1 MAGGDNRL
9 VRSLLKSKK
18 ARGVLSIVVVVA
30 TLAVFGW
37 YIATHPEVIDVL
49 LGLGPWVIVG
59 LTIAYTLTI
68 VVNAL
73 VLHWSLAYVN
83 RSTPLLDNAL
93 LTGYSSIVNFFGPL
107 QSGPGFRA
115 IYLKAKYKIEIKRF
129 LAATAVFYLFLAALN
144 AAVVLIATAVAYP
157 QWRLPLA
164 ALVVLGLAVLRPF
177 IAAVRRTERGR
188 LVLDAIRFDNRYFW
202 LTGIGALLLSLTT
215 AAAYGV
221 EIYYVTDGVSVWR
234 LLVYTAV
241 ANLSLFVAL
250 TPGAIGFREAFLLFS
265 EKLHGIPPDVIAT
278 VSIIDRAFYVA
289 FLLVMFLLLVATN
302 SRKRLT
308 EVNEASDPPGE

>member
-1 MAGGDNRL
+1 M
-9 VRSLLKSKK
+9 
-18 ARGVLSIVVVVA
+18 LSILVVVA

-37 YIATHPEVIDVL
+37 YVATHPEVVDVL
-49 LGLGPWVIVG
+49 LGLSPWVVVL

-115 IYLKAKYKIEIKRF
+115 VYLKHRYKVEIKRF

-144 AAVVLIATAVAYP
+144 GAVVLVAAALSFP
-157 QWRLPLA
+157 QWRVPLA

-177 IAAVRRTERGR
+177 IVRVGRTERGR
-188 LVLDAIRFDNRYFW
+188 MILDAIRFDNRYFW
-202 LTGIGALLLSLTT
+202 LTGLGALLLSLTT

-221 EIYYVTDGVSVWR
+221 EVYYVTDGVSVWQ

-265 EKLHGIPPDVIAT
+265 QKLHGISPDVIAA

-302 SRKRLT
+302 SRKKLT
-308 EVNEASDPPGE
+308 VDSAASDPSSE